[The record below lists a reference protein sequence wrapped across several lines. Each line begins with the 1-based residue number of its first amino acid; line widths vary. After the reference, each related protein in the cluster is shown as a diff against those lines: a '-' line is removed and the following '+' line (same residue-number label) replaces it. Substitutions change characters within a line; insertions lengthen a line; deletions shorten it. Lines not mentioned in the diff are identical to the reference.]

1 MLIPTGQAGQ
11 DARMGSDFLFIDDDL
26 PPDACPEPT
35 APEAEPW
42 RILVVDDDVEVHAV
56 TRLALGD
63 LRYKGRRL
71 ELLGAMSAAEAAA
84 VLRAED
90 NIAIILLDVVMET
103 DDAGLKLVRFIREDL
118 GNLAIR
124 IILRT
129 GQPGQAPE
137 EDVVL
142 AYDINDYKSK
152 TELTAKK
159 LFTSVIAALRAYS
172 DIVALETNRRGL
184 QQIIQST
191 DRLFEMRSMRQFA
204 AGVLTQLSAFL
215 RVKPDAILCAQRG
228 TLHGDTPG
236 GETAGDPAWGSG
248 ALPDGSI
255 YVLAGVGS
263 YAEAAGQA
271 GAGIPVGLAD
281 RIATAFRSRQSH
293 YGQNETTLFIRVPDG
308 NEVAAWIHTD
318 RPLDEVDRGL
328 VEVFASKIAIS
339 FANVSLYE
347 RLREANETLEARVAE
362 RTRALED
369 ANAKLERLATVDPLT
384 AVWNR
389 RHFLELAGAE
399 LGRARRHGRRLSV
412 FLLDLD
418 HFKAVNDG
426 YGHAAGDEVLRVA
439 VSRAR
444 EALRTSDQIARFGGE
459 EFAILLPETDL
470 AGAHVVA
477 ERVRAAIA
485 GAPVA
490 VEGRTVPITGSLG
503 VAEWDGAEPSIE
515 QTLRRADTALYD
527 AKQAGRNRVCTA
539 TP

>member
-1 MLIPTGQAGQ
+1 METDL
-11 DARMGSDFLFIDDDL
+11 LFADDNL
-26 PPDACPEPT
+26 PPPPED
-35 APEAEPW
+35 EAEPW
-42 RILVVDDDVEVHAV
+42 IVLIADDDPEVHAV
-56 TRLALGD
+56 TRLALGG

-71 ELLGAMSAAEAAA
+71 SLVSALSAGEAAA
-84 VLRAED
+84 ILRRTPD
-90 NIAIILLDVVMET
+90 VAIILLDVVMET
-103 DDAGLKLVRFIREDL
+103 DDAGLRLVRTIREEL
-118 GNLAIR
+118 NNHAIR

-152 TELTAKK
+152 AELTAKK
-159 LFTSVIAALRAYS
+159 LFTSVVAALRAYA

-191 DRLFEMRSMRQFA
+191 DRLFELRCMQQFA

-228 TLHGDTPG
+228 A
-236 GETAGDPAWGSG
+236 AGRPM
-248 ALPDGSI
+248 PDGAF
-255 YVLAGVGS
+255 YVLAGAGC
-263 YAEAAGQA
+263 YAEAAGQTA
-271 GAGIPVGLAD
+271 SPTGAVIPPALAD
-281 RIATAFRSRQSH
+281 RITDAFRSRRSH
-293 YGQNETTLFIRVPDG
+293 YGPNETTLFIRVPDG
-308 NEVAAWIHTD
+308 HEVAAWIHTD
-318 RPLDEVDRGL
+318 RPLDDVDRGL

-362 RTRALED
+362 RTRALEA

-389 RHFLELAGAE
+389 RHFLDLAAAE
-399 LGRARRHGRRLSV
+399 LGRAHRHGRRLSV

-418 HFKAVNDG
+418 NFKAVNDG
-426 YGHAAGDEVLRVA
+426 HGHAAGDEALRTA
-439 VSRAR
+439 VVRAR

-459 EFAILLPETDL
+459 EFVALLPETDL
-470 AGAHVVA
+470 AGARIVA

-485 GAPVA
+485 GSPVMTD
-490 VEGRTVPITGSLG
+490 GWSIPITASLG
-503 VAEWDGAEPSIE
+503 VAEWSAAEPSIE
-515 QTLRRADTALYD
+515 LTLRRADAALYE
-527 AKQAGRNRVCTA
+527 AKLAGRNRVCLA
-539 TP
+539 DEPKAPDAP

>member
-1 MLIPTGQAGQ
+1 
-11 DARMGSDFLFIDDDL
+11 MGSDFLFADDL
-26 PPDACPEPT
+26 PPELPAD
-35 APEAEPW
+35 EAEPW
-42 RILVVDDDVEVHAV
+42 TVLVVDDDQEVHAV
-56 TRLALGD
+56 TRLALGN

-71 ELLGAMSAAEAAA
+71 ALMSAMSGEEASAILGADDS
-84 VLRAED
+84 
-90 NIAIILLDVVMET
+90 IAIILLDVVMET
-103 DDAGLKLVRFIREDL
+103 DDAGLRLVRFIREDL
-118 GNLAIR
+118 GNQAIR

-137 EDVVL
+137 QDIVL

-152 TELTAKK
+152 TELTAQK
-159 LFTSVIAALRAYS
+159 LFTSVVSALRAYS

-184 QQIIQST
+184 QQIIRST
-191 DRLFEMRSMRQFA
+191 DRLFELRSMQQLA

-215 RVKPDAILCAQRG
+215 RVKPDAILCAQRAAP
-228 TLHGDTPG
+228 GDPLPSGPLPG
-236 GETAGDPAWGSG
+236 GS
-248 ALPDGSI
+248 LC
-255 YVLAGVGS
+255 VLAGAGR
-263 YAEAAGQA
+263 YAEAAGNP
-271 GAGIPVGLAD
+271 GSDIPPPLAE
-281 RIATAFRSRQSH
+281 RMAEAFRSRRSQ
-293 YGQNETTLFIRVPDG
+293 YGQTETTLFIRVPDG

-318 RPLDEVDRGL
+318 RPLDDMDRAL

-362 RTRALED
+362 RTRALEE

-389 RHFLELAGAE
+389 RHFLEFAGAE

-439 VSRAR
+439 VARAR

-459 EFAILLPETDL
+459 EFVALLPETDL
-470 AGAHVVA
+470 PGAHVVA

-485 GAPVA
+485 GWPVPID
-490 VEGRTVPITGSLG
+490 GHGIPITGSLG
-503 VAEWDGAEPSIE
+503 VAEWDGVEPSIE
-515 QTLRRADTALYD
+515 HTLRRADAALYE
-527 AKQAGRNRVCTA
+527 AKLAGRNRVCVA
-539 TP
+539 GG

>member
-1 MLIPTGQAGQ
+1 
-11 DARMGSDFLFIDDDL
+11 MGSDLLFIDDL
-26 PPDACPEPT
+26 PPDSPADPT
-35 APEAEPW
+35 VPEAEPW
-42 RILVVDDDVEVHAV
+42 RVLVVDDDLEVHAV
-56 TRLALGD
+56 TRLALGE

-71 ELLGAMSAAEAAA
+71 ELLGATSGAEAAA
-84 VLRAED
+84 ILRAED

-103 DDAGLKLVRFIREDL
+103 DDAGLRLVRHIREDL
-118 GNLAIR
+118 GNPAVR

-152 TELTAKK
+152 TELTARK

-191 DRLFEMRSMRQFA
+191 DRLFEMRSMQQFA

-215 RVKPDAILCAQRG
+215 GVKPDAVLCAQRG
-228 TLHGDTPG
+228 TPLCSRAGDTG
-236 GETAGDPAWGSG
+236 WSSG
-248 ALPDGSI
+248 ALPDGTI
-255 YVLAGVGS
+255 YVLAGVGA
-263 YAEAAGQA
+263 YAAAAGRD
-271 GAGIPVGLAD
+271 GAGIPPDLAQ
-281 RIATAFRSRQSH
+281 RIATAFRRRQSH

-318 RPLDEVDRGL
+318 RPLAEVDRGL

-369 ANAKLERLATVDPLT
+369 VNAKLERLATVDPLT
-384 AVWNR
+384 GVWNR

-399 LGRARRHGRRLSV
+399 LDRARRHGRRLSV

-418 HFKAVNDG
+418 NFKAVNDG
-426 YGHAAGDEVLRVA
+426 YGHAAGDEVLRAA
-439 VSRAR
+439 VTRAR
-444 EALRTSDQIARFGGE
+444 EALRTSDQIARYGGE
-459 EFAILLPETDL
+459 EFAVLLPEADL
-470 AGAHVVA
+470 AGAQIVA

-485 GAPVA
+485 DAPVPVDGLA
-490 VEGRTVPITGSLG
+490 IPITGSLG
-503 VAEWDGAEPSIE
+503 VAEWDGGDPSIE
-515 QTLRRADTALYD
+515 RTLRRADAALYD
-527 AKQAGRNRVCTA
+527 AKQAGRNRVCLA
-539 TP
+539 GGGLAGG

>member
-1 MLIPTGQAGQ
+1 
-11 DARMGSDFLFIDDDL
+11 MGSDFLFIDDDL
-26 PPDACPEPT
+26 PPDASPEPT

-42 RILVVDDDVEVHAV
+42 RILVVDDDAEVHAV

-172 DIVALETNRRGL
+172 DIIALETNRRGL

-228 TLHGDTPG
+228 TPDGQ
-236 GETAGDPAWGSG
+236 TAGDAGWNSG

-271 GAGIPVGLAD
+271 GAGIPVGLAE

-490 VEGRTVPITGSLG
+490 VEGRAIPITGSLG
-503 VAEWDGAEPSIE
+503 VAEWDGVEPSIE

>member
-1 MLIPTGQAGQ
+1 
-11 DARMGSDFLFIDDDL
+11 MGSDFLFIDDDL
-26 PPDACPEPT
+26 LPDASPEPT
-35 APEAEPW
+35 ASEAEPW

-228 TLHGDTPG
+228 TLHDDRTG
-236 GETAGDPAWGSG
+236 GETPGDAAWSSG

-271 GAGIPVGLAD
+271 GAGIPVDLAD

-490 VEGRTVPITGSLG
+490 VEGRAVPITGSLG

-527 AKQAGRNRVCTA
+527 AKQAGRNRVCAA